1 MPSRSPGNIYLL
13 TRPGMFLLHV
23 PAVLAVVAAVLLG
36 NWQLGAWQ
44 MHREDR
50 AAELANVDPVPLA
63 DVLGP
68 DAAFPG
74 DGVGRPVTMT
84 GRWLP
89 DDLTYIADH
98 ENDGQLGYWVVVPL
112 LTCGDDRTD
121 CPEPSAMPVVL
132 GWSATVADAASP
144 PTGEA
149 EVTGWLQPGESDG
162 GPDDDPE
169 DRVLPALRIADLL
182 QRVEQ
187 DLYGGF
193 VILEQ
198 PAAARGDLAA
208 VTPDSLP
215 EAPTSTAL
223 RNFLYGI
230 EWYLFG
236 GFAVFLWW
244 RWSRDELAA
253 ARARIAGEDAQPAG
267 EPDAEPDAEPEAG
280 QEREEGAATAR
291 IRSEP

>member
-50 AAELANVDPVPLA
+50 AAELVHADPVPLA
-63 DVLGP
+63 DVLGR
-68 DAAFPG
+68 DAPFPG

-98 ENDGQLGYWVVVPL
+98 QNDGRSGYWVVVPL
-112 LTCGDDRTD
+112 LTCGDGGTG
-121 CPEPSAMPVVL
+121 CPKPSAMPVVL
-132 GWSATVADAASP
+132 GWSATVADAAKP

-162 GPDDDPE
+162 GPDDDPT

-182 QRVEQ
+182 QRVQQ

-193 VILEQ
+193 VILEE
-198 PAAARGDLAA
+198 PAAARGGMAA

-215 EAPTSTAL
+215 KPPTSTAL
-223 RNFLYGI
+223 RNFLYGV

-253 ARARIAGEDAQPAG
+253 ARARIAAEDAEDAGGPPAEE
-267 EPDAEPDAEPEAG
+267 EP
-280 QEREEGAATAR
+280 QEGAATAR
-291 IRSEP
+291 IPSEP